1 MPPDRA
7 AHGGVEDFSGD
18 CSRDAPGNCDE
29 HAPNSSV
36 PAAGVRA
43 VARLCALGARA
54 FAHGGRRLARCPY
67 PCNATVLSKDPARRS
82 QPAEGGPNTQNG
94 PPSVAAAN
102 TNLPGRYPAG
112 APLGSPPPEHHP
124 YLVST
129 RRAAQGWGKAPCRGA
144 LPLAKA
150 GRGGPPHAFGSCAHG
165 AAAGPLP
172 RLRPTRRTRAR
183 QPTRLAVAATLRAV
197 VAVHLRRLLPTLNGA
212 GALQNHPAG
221 RVPQHTLRGLAESG
235 RRAESSQHDASPG
248 W

>member
-1 MPPDRA
+1 MCTR
-7 AHGGVEDFSGD
+7 GWGRQS
-18 CSRDAPGNCDE
+18 
-29 HAPNSSV
+29 
-36 PAAGVRA
+36 
-43 VARLCALGARA
+43 LGCV
-54 FAHGGRRLARCPY
+54 RLARGRLRTAGGDLLAAPIH
-67 PCNATVLSKDPARRS
+67 ATRQSFPKIQRGAASLPKVGPTRRTARHPWR
-82 QPAEGGPNTQNG
+82 P
-94 PPSVAAAN
+94 AN

-221 RVPQHTLRGLAESG
+221 RVPQHTLRALAASG